1 MSERE
6 SDGFLIRVGEGPLVA
21 ELPFSNREY
30 ERRLEN
36 LRSDMR
42 QKGIDVFVSFGPE
55 NIFYLTGH
63 DTPAYQYTQAC
74 VVTHTMAP
82 INVLRSIDA
91 SNTFQCSWSRQ
102 AVVYED
108 NHNPVS
114 AIHAL
119 ICEIS
124 GPDASIGLEN
134 EAFFITPHRY
144 SDLTRRLAARGHEIV
159 EGHLVEQRRLVKS
172 NEELAHIGNAARITE
187 RAMASAI
194 AASGEGVNENE
205 IAAQTWA
212 TLVRNG
218 GQFPGLPPFIVSGR
232 RTSMAHATWSGG
244 ILHAGDPLAFEIP
257 GVVNRYVAPMFRS
270 GSVGAPSKELE
281 RLAAACTSSLE
292 ILVSALKP
300 GVTAEELH
308 RLHVENFKRQ
318 GLHVG
323 HRSGYSVGVNY
334 APDWGEGNSLSI
346 MAGEKRELVAGMV
359 FHFVPGVY
367 VPNVCAVV
375 VSDTVAVTP
384 NGCELVTHFPRDFFV
399 V

>member
-1 MSERE
+1 MKETEHHR
-6 SDGFLIRVGEGPLVA
+6 FPVRVGKGPLVA

-30 ERRLEN
+30 ERRLQN
-36 LRSDMR
+36 LRNDMR
-42 QKGIDVFVSFGPE
+42 QRGIDVFVSFGPE

-74 VVTHTMAP
+74 VVTHTQAP

-108 NHNPVS
+108 NQDPVS

-124 GPDASIGLEN
+124 EPGASIGLEN

-144 SDLTRRLAARGHEIV
+144 ADLTRRLVARGHGII
-159 EGHLVEQRRLVKS
+159 EGHLIEPRRLVKS
-172 NEELAHIGNAARITE
+172 EEELVHIGNAARITE
-187 RAMASAI
+187 LAMASAI
-194 AASGEGVNENE
+194 AASREGANENE

-244 ILHAGDPLAFEIP
+244 ILRSGDPLAFEIP

-270 GSVGAPSKELE
+270 GSVGSASKELE
-281 RLAAACTSSLE
+281 HLADACRSSLE
-292 ILVSALKP
+292 ILITNLKP

-308 RLHVENFKRQ
+308 RLHVENFRRQ

-334 APDWGEGNSLSI
+334 APDWGEGNALSVI
-346 MAGEKRELVAGMV
+346 AGEKRELEAGMV

-367 VPNVCAVV
+367 IPNVCAVV
-375 VSDTVAVTP
+375 VSDTVAVTS
-384 NGCELVTHFPRDFFV
+384 GGSELVTRFPRDLFV